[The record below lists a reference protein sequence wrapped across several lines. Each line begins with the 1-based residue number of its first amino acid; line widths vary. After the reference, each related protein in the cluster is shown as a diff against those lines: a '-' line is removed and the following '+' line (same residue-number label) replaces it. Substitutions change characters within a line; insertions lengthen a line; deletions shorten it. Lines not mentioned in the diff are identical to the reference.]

1 MEGVSEMRG
10 EIGWLRVNI
19 IALESLRVALF
30 LNKERKDIGV
40 KRKNEFTI
48 FLVLNVLMSKYI
60 STM

>member
-1 MEGVSEMRG
+1 MRWGSMGCLGVDN
-10 EIGWLRVNI
+10 IGVI
-19 IALESLRVALF
+19 ESCF
-30 LNKERKDIGV
+30 LSFNKERKDIGV